1 MERVGSKLG
10 LVTCE
15 SWARG
20 DRTTRHAVTRP
31 TREGSVR
38 TRNNPQVPSLA
49 TGAGATPAGGEP
61 AGATTNPMSSRSMA
75 CRGRAEKYDALY
87 LIRRGSTARMNVQYR
102 CSSVA
107 SYPCASSMWN
117 SIDCCIAISPHDRCA
132 WCTCSPRGSHSL
144 GSIERYRACRLCSAS
159 SLRAIGPG
167 RRKSST
173 RTSGRDGA

>member
-87 LIRRGSTARMNVQYR
+87 LMARVFSALTNSQYR
-102 CSSVA
+102 RS
-107 SYPCASSMWN
+107 
-117 SIDCCIAISPHDRCA
+117 
-132 WCTCSPRGSHSL
+132 CTES
-144 GSIERYRACRLCSAS
+144 
-159 SLRAIGPG
+159 
-167 RRKSST
+167 
-173 RTSGRDGA
+173 